1 MRSARVYPRAVAAAV
16 HVTRWGAG
24 EPAVLVHG
32 SFGWGEEVWREQKP
46 LACEYELLLVD
57 RRGFGRSPAD
67 GRVDFERDAA
77 DVAALLPAGGA
88 HLVGHS
94 YGGVVALLAAAQPGA
109 AVRSLTVVEPPA
121 LALVR
126 GNDSVEEFVAAV
138 DAAVAAAA
146 GPSDYR
152 VRFLRAFGFHAQPLR
167 LKGPHLEAARASLGE
182 RPPWEAAIPLDTLA
196 RAPFP
201 TLVIRG
207 DWSRAPEAA
216 RTRGG
221 AALHAVCDVLE
232 ARLGAAR
239 AVFAA
244 AHNPQYLGPP
254 FNERLRDFWRT
265 GA

>member
-1 MRSARVYPRAVAAAV
+1 VQVQQPLSNREERLRSARVYPRAVAAAV

-46 LACEYELLLVD
+46 LAREYELLLVD

-94 YGGVVALLAAAQPGA
+94 YGGIVALLAAAQPGA

-126 GNDSVEEFVAAV
+126 GNESVEEFVAAV
-138 DAAVAAAA
+138 DAAIAAAA
-146 GPSDYR
+146 DPSDYR

-167 LKGPHLEAARASLGE
+167 LKGRHLEAARASLGE
-182 RPPWEAAIPLDTLA
+182 CPPWEAAIPLDTLA

-201 TLVIRG
+201 KHG
-207 DWSRAPEAA
+207 ASA
-216 RTRGG
+216 R
-221 AALHAVCDVLE
+221 E
-232 ARLGAAR
+232 R
-239 AVFAA
+239 AV
-244 AHNPQYLGPP
+244 QTR
-254 FNERLRDFWRT
+254 RL
-265 GA
+265 